1 MAHPQNLEFSLT
13 DSQTL
18 TLSQWPTLEIS
29 AETTVKLSA
38 SVWRVTAANPGLMTG
53 PGTNS
58 YVLIGESCCAIVDP
72 GPDDA
77 AHREALLA
85 AVADTGKPLKFI
97 LLTHTHRDHSPGSS
111 ALVAATGARILG
123 CPPLANDPS
132 QDRDTVI
139 DEVLIDQQQW
149 LGLGWTLQVVATP
162 GHVENHLC
170 FFCPHEGWLI
180 TGDHLIQGSTVVI
193 IPPHGRLADYISSLE
208 KLLAFPIEA
217 ILPGHG
223 KAMLAAH
230 DVIRGTI
237 THRQQR
243 EQKVLERFAVGHQ
256 QTLMQLVETVYDD
269 VQPWLHP
276 VARFSLLAHLIK
288 LADEGRVRQDDD
300 HWQRLH

>member
-1 MAHPQNLEFSLT
+1 MAHPQNLEFALT
-13 DSQTL
+13 GSQHSTQAL
-18 TLSQWPTLEIS
+18 WPTLEIS
-29 AETTVKLSA
+29 PEKVVQLS
-38 SVWRVTAANPGLMTG
+38 STVWRVTAANPGLMTG

-58 YVLIGESCCAIVDP
+58 YVLIGDDCCAVLDP
-72 GPDDA
+72 GPDDSI
-77 AHREALLA
+77 HRDALLA
-85 AVADTGKPLKFI
+85 AVAETGKPLKFI

-132 QDRDTVI
+132 QDRDTII
-139 DEVLIDQQQW
+139 DEILTDQQQW
-149 LGLGWTLQVVATP
+149 LGLGWPLHVVATP

-170 FFCPHEGWLI
+170 FYCPHEGWLI

-193 IPPHGRLADYISSLE
+193 IPPHGRLADYLASLE
-208 KLLAFPIEA
+208 KLLALAIKV

-223 KAMLAAH
+223 KAMVAAH
-230 DVIRGTI
+230 DVICGTI
-237 THRQQR
+237 THRLQR
-243 EQKVLERFAVGHQ
+243 ENKVLERFPIGSQH
-256 QTLMQLVETVYDD
+256 TLMELVETVYDD

-288 LADEGRVRQDDD
+288 LAEEGRVRQEDD